1 MVIMGEGTGVKEV
14 EKVEEAMEEGTEV
27 KEMGAVK
34 EEVEEETEAEEL
46 GEAEEAKREEVRAV
60 VPERFLA
67 GKEVTMGEMV
77 MKEAGSLGAVGKERA
92 MVEETM
98 AETLAEE
105 GAEAK
110 REDQMVEGA
119 AQLLEEKEVEK
130 EETEN

>member
-1 MVIMGEGTGVKEV
+1 M
-14 EKVEEAMEEGTEV
+14 EGTEDCLV
-27 KEMGAVK
+27 KERK
-34 EEVEEETEAEEL
+34 EGKVVRGENKVEL
-46 GEAEEAKREEVRAV
+46 RAV
-60 VPERFLA
+60 VPERFLV